1 MASSQS
7 TAEQTARG
15 EAKHGGPSGSGEGP
29 GDGGLGSRLRGLGHR
44 AIASYSTVL
53 ALGATIVLFSILT
66 PETFL
71 TDNNLRTILRSQAV
85 LLIVTLGLTLAL
97 TVGEFDLSIG
107 AVIGMSTVLIG
118 WLNVTHGWAI
128 EAALAVAML
137 AGAVI
142 GAINAFL
149 IVKIGI
155 ASLVATLG
163 TSTILAGASLG
174 ITNSVVVGSVG
185 TDFVRLMEG
194 GPFDL
199 PYSVYIAFAVA
210 AVLWYVYEHTP
221 LGRYLT
227 FVGQSREVALLS
239 GLPVARYRA
248 GALIATSTIAALAG
262 VVLVG
267 TLGSSDP
274 TIGSSFLLPAFAGAF
289 LGATAIKPGRFNA
302 WGTVIALYF
311 LVTGI
316 TGLNL
321 MGVSGWVEQVFYGAA
336 LIIAVAIGR
345 LVSQSETE

>member
-1 MASSQS
+1 MSSSQKAIQPADRS
-7 TAEQTARG
+7 NRADQPVDDR
-15 EAKHGGPSGSGEGP
+15 KSQGGPSA
-29 GDGGLGSRLRGLGHR
+29 GSRARGIGRR
-44 AIASYSTVL
+44 AIAGYSTVI

-107 AVIGMSTVLIG
+107 AVLGMSTVLIG
-118 WLNVTHGWAI
+118 WLNVTHGWPI

-142 GAINAFL
+142 GVFNAIL
-149 IVKIGI
+149 IVKVGI
-155 ASLVATLG
+155 TSLVATLG

-185 TDFVRLMEG
+185 TDFVSLMQS

-210 AVLWYVYEHTP
+210 AALWYVYEHTP

-227 FVGQSREVALLS
+227 FVGQNREVALLS

-321 MGVSGWVEQVFYGAA
+321 MGVSGWVEQVFYGSA

-345 LVSQSETE
+345 LVSNEQT